1 MRIVKDAL
9 IILYVIIA
17 IISTILLLSFNK
29 YRVSVFGDY
38 SIVIVDSKELEPNF
52 SKGDMV
58 IVKASDSYRVGEN
71 VFFYNVVER
80 KVEVTLAN
88 VSRVEEVVG
97 GTSAYEIPGGTLISQ
112 DEVIGSTANVK
123 VFHKIGSFLRFIE
136 SKYGYLIL
144 IVIPSGAALLYEVYN
159 LIVIRKEEIEEEKE
173 EAERRKR
180 LAKKRAKE
188 RLMAKKQEAGEETEK
203 SYFTEV
209 KDEVDDIVEV
219 DDVEDEIEENFVE
232 EIEEEEAPVINSR
245 DRLKASIEQNKKAY
259 EERIQRLKNNYGKKV
274 EKHPE
279 IEDDA
284 DLKVTNQSEK
294 VEKENDLKEKE
305 NDEAATV
312 VRQSSK
318 AGSSVRRKIPSH
330 GSLASARANAAN
342 KATNNSNKEETPIR
356 TASSRRIPRVSST
369 PIKEKKEEA
378 VEPIKS
384 PSQSKRV
391 SSVVA
396 RRAAAARAVNTEK
409 KVEST
414 TDSSSNNTAAKRPV
428 ARRSTRIQPKKNVS
442 SRKVDEK
449 D

>member
-97 GTSAYEIPGGTLISQ
+97 GTSAYEIPGGTLISH

-173 EAERRKR
+173 ETERRKR

-188 RLMAKKQEAGEETEK
+188 RLMAKKQEAGEGAEK
-203 SYFTEV
+203 NYFADVKNEV
-209 KDEVDDIVEV
+209 NDIGED
-219 DDVEDEIEENFVE
+219 DDVENENEENFAE
-232 EIEEEEAPVINSR
+232 EIEEEAPVINSR

-259 EERIQRLKNNYGKKV
+259 EERIQKLKNNYGKKV

-312 VRQSSK
+312 VRQASK
-318 AGSSVRRKIPSH
+318 VTSAARRKIPSH

-356 TASSRRIPRVSST
+356 AVSSRRIPRVSST
-369 PIKEKKEEA
+369 HIQEKKEEMA
-378 VEPIKS
+378 EPIKS
-384 PSQSKRV
+384 ASQTKRMN
-391 SSVVA
+391 SVVA
-396 RRAAAARAVNTEK
+396 KRVAAARAASTEK
-409 KVEST
+409 KVDST
-414 TDSSSNNTAAKRPV
+414 TDSSSKNTAAKKAV
-428 ARRSTRIQPKKNVS
+428 ARRSTRIQPKKNMN

>member
-71 VFFYNVVER
+71 VFFYNIVER

-97 GTSAYEIPGGTLISQ
+97 GTSAYEIPGGTLISH

-203 SYFTEV
+203 NYFADV

-219 DDVEDEIEENFVE
+219 DDVEDENEENFAE
-232 EIEEEEAPVINSR
+232 EIEEEAPVTNSR

-259 EERIQRLKNNYGKKV
+259 EERIQKLKNNYGKKV

-312 VRQSSK
+312 VRQTTKVSS
-318 AGSSVRRKIPSH
+318 AVRRKIPSH

-342 KATNNSNKEETPIR
+342 KATNNSNKAETPIR
-356 TASSRRIPRVSST
+356 TASSRRAPRVSST
-369 PIKEKKEEA
+369 PIQEKKEEA
-378 VEPIKS
+378 VEPIRS
-384 PSQSKRV
+384 ASQTKRM

-396 RRAAAARAVNTEK
+396 KRAAAVRAASSEK